1 MGPGG
6 AVRAQAAVER
16 ARRLVAEG
24 ADIIDVGGQ
33 STRPGAAR
41 LGPEEELARVVPV
54 LDALRADA
62 AVRASGALV
71 SIDTFHGAVVREAAA
86 RGAVDLVN
94 DVSSG
99 RLDPT
104 MFAEVARSGLPY
116 VMMHMRG
123 DPTTMQV
130 RVASAGRALHP
141 FREQRVTC
149 KLPPAGS
156 AGNASSS
163 VRPADGHQG

>member
-1 MGPGG
+1 M
-6 AVRAQAAVER
+6 ER

-116 VMMHMRG
+116 VMIHMRG